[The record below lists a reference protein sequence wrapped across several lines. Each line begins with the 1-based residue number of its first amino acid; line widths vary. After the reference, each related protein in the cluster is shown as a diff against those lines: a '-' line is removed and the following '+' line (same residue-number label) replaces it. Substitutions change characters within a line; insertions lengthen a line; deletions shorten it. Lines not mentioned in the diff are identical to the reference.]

1 MRGLDKIFFEKK
13 GDSHMYNYNYYPQTQ
28 QSVGQPTQYIP
39 QAYQRPVQP
48 QIGLKGRL
56 VSSLEEARATS
67 IDFDGSIFYFP
78 DLANRRI
85 YTKQINLDGTATLNM
100 YELREL
106 PLTNEQQTFAST
118 NFVTR
123 DEFDSVV
130 AQLKAMLVPEQPVAQ
145 AETPKQKVELNF

>member
-1 MRGLDKIFFEKK
+1 
-13 GDSHMYNYNYYPQTQ
+13 MYNYNYYPQTQ
-28 QSVGQPTQYIP
+28 PGVQATQYTP
-39 QAYQRPVQP
+39 QYVSRPVQP
-48 QIGLKGRL
+48 QAYLKGRL

-67 IDFDGSIFYFP
+67 IDFDGSVFYFP

-100 YELREL
+100 YELREI
-106 PLTNEQQTFAST
+106 PTVNEQQVFAST

-123 DEFDSVV
+123 DEFDQVV

-145 AETPKQKVELNF
+145 VEPPKQKVELNF

>member
-1 MRGLDKIFFEKK
+1 
-13 GDSHMYNYNYYPQTQ
+13 MYNYNYYPQTQ
-28 QSVGQPTQYIP
+28 PGAQASQYTPQYI
-39 QAYQRPVQP
+39 QRPVQP
-48 QIGLKGRL
+48 QTYLKGRL

-100 YELREL
+100 YELKAM
-106 PLTNEQQTFAST
+106 PTVNEQQIFAST

-123 DEFDSVV
+123 DEFDQVV
-130 AQLKAMLVPEQPVAQ
+130 SQLKAMLIPEQPAQ
-145 AETPKQKVELNF
+145 VEQPPQKSKVELNF